1 MTWNR
6 RPLSV
11 TILAWVYIGMGTIGF
26 VYHLTE
32 FQATNAF
39 LYDGMLVELIRILAI
54 ICGAFMLR
62 SHNWARWLAVAWIAF
77 HVILSA
83 FHAFHEVAIH
93 CLFCAV
99 IAWFLFRSESGLYF
113 RSARSEPT

>member
-11 TILAWVYIGMGTIGF
+11 TILAWVYIGMGTVGF

-39 LYDGMLVELIRILAI
+39 LYDGMWVELIRILAI
-54 ICGAFMLR
+54 
-62 SHNWARWLAVAWIAF
+62 H
-77 HVILSA
+77 
-83 FHAFHEVAIH
+83 
-93 CLFCAV
+93 
-99 IAWFLFRSESGLYF
+99 
-113 RSARSEPT
+113 ARSTRRPTGTINATEST

>member
-11 TILAWVYIGMGTIGF
+11 TILAWVYIGMGTVGF

-32 FQATNAF
+32 LQATNAF
-39 LYDGMLVELIRILAI
+39 QYDGMWVELIRIVAI

-62 SHNWARWLAVAWIAF
+62 SHNWARWLALAWISF
-77 HVILSA
+77 HVVLSA
-83 FHAFHEVAIH
+83 FHSFHEFAIH

-99 IAWFLFRSESGLYF
+99 IAWYLFRPEAGRYF
-113 RSARSEPT
+113 RGARIELT